1 MIKPDIEK
9 SYVVGDFK
17 FINYIHLNKEQK
29 LEVLNSRNQE
39 IVREK
44 MYKSGAISIED
55 QFQFIDGLVNHTDRS
70 YWYIE
75 YCGEYVGSYNITDYN
90 EFDNSCES
98 GVFFRYTD
106 LVHMDQNI
114 KMLKKAYDFSFN
126 EMNINI
132 MNGYTK
138 ASNLFMVNLILY
150 FGFRQKSYSDIGYI
164 SVEMTKSDYIKK
176 MRDRQFS
183 MRDFI
188 KYIKIT
194 KS

>member
-1 MIKPDIEK
+1 
-9 SYVVGDFK
+9 
-17 FINYIHLNKEQK
+17 
-29 LEVLNSRNQE
+29 
-39 IVREK
+39 
-44 MYKSGAISIED
+44 MYKSGIISIED
-55 QFQFIDGLVNHTDRS
+55 HFQFIDGLVNHTDRS

-75 YCGEYVGSYNITDYN
+75 YFGDYIGSYNITDYN

-126 EMNINI
+126 EMNISI

-138 ASNLFMVNLILY
+138 ASNLFMVNLISY
-150 FGFRQKSYSDIGYI
+150 FGFRQKSHSDTGYI
-164 SVEMTKSDYIKK
+164 AVEMTKSEYINK
-176 MRDRQFS
+176 MRDRQVN
-183 MRDFI
+183 MRDFL
-188 KYIKIT
+188 KYIKIE